1 MRRRRTRRT
10 GKRLANWII
19 QWGEHKRRKQINGH
33 FQGWICPCCWPLHSP
48 CVEKQQGRR
57 PRPVGT
63 VVCGCEHWKGR
74 RVGRR
79 ILGPPVCRY
88 FTRLYKQHN
97 INGWNNRS
105 RIILY
110 SQYYSEGPLP
120 PSPAPPTTTG
130 RLLST
135 ETIIFEWERPR
146 TFLVVVKGIGRR
158 GIGDD
163 LKLRGR
169 KREMGRI

>member
-1 MRRRRTRRT
+1 MRRWRTRRT
-10 GKRLANWII
+10 GERLANWII

-110 SQYYSEGPLP
+110 SQYCSECPLP
-120 PSPAPPTTTG
+120 PFS
-130 RLLST
+130 
-135 ETIIFEWERPR
+135 R
-146 TFLVVVKGIGRR
+146 TSNHHWSVVIYWNNYFWVRAASHVPCCC
-158 GIGDD
+158 
-163 LKLRGR
+163 
-169 KREMGRI
+169 